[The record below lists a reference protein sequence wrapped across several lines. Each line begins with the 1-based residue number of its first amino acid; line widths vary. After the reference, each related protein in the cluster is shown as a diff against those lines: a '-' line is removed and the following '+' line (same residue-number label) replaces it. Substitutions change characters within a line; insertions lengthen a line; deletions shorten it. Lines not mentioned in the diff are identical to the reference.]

1 MYAMASEQNLE
12 IYCLPCCFQSKNRPA
27 QTQDGA
33 HPQNNFCNFITENIR
48 RESSHFQKLLIS
60 LVATDWFQETKNWKL
75 WDCYVILVSQNWCR
89 GGWWHVMPMVACDA
103 EGGLWCMFL
112 EVNEVLPVLARIKLT
127 SVCVSVDRSGIMRSS
142 VWSLQTL
149 KRGAQICL
157 QYYYLLYS
165 FGLGTKQVMSV
176 ASEAYRSVPFWIY
189 LNNNWNL

>member
-1 MYAMASEQNLE
+1 MLFPKQKPACPNTRWCPPTKQLLQLHYRKYQTRVESLSEIIDKLGR
-12 IYCLPCCFQSKNRPA
+12 NRLVPRDKELKIMRLLCDTGVPKLMPRRVVA
-27 QTQDGA
+27 CDADGGM
-33 HPQNNFCNFITENIR
+33 
-48 RESSHFQKLLIS
+48 
-60 LVATDWFQETKNWKL
+60 
-75 WDCYVILVSQNWCR
+75 WCR
-89 GGWWHVMPMVACDA
+89 GWHVMPMVACDA